1 MNSQYKEKAV
11 IRIVDD
17 DEGFGDAIRFMLKTD
32 GWLVSYYSE
41 TGTFLKKD
49 DLDVPGC
56 IILDYQMPLVN
67 GLEFQDILAHRGYR
81 QPIIFLTAH
90 ADVDMAISA
99 FRSGAA
105 DILKKPVSSEILLEA
120 VERAVERDFAF
131 RQKDFRIVRDHLA
144 GHHLAHIGFSAWIA
158 DHRRST
164 AHENDRRMAR
174 ALHMRHRHQL
184 NKVTDMEAVRRR
196 IEPDVEFHLFP
207 AEHFFQAFMG
217 RLLNKASFL

>member
-1 MNSQYKEKAV
+1 MESSIISDTAGTCVRGNEMNSQYKEKAV

-120 VERAVERDFAF
+120 VERAVESDFAF
-131 RQKDFRIVRDHLA
+131 RQKDFRIVRYQEFYDALTQREKQILNSVNA
-144 GHHLAHIGFSAWIA
+144 GLMNYQIA
-158 DHRRST
+158 QRLGLSERTVETHR
-164 AHENDRRMAR
+164 ANAYKKVGVKD
-174 ALHMRHRHQL
+174 LQQL
-184 NKVTDMEAVRRR
+184 K
-196 IEPDVEFHLFP
+196 EFLSHVDI
-207 AEHFFQAFMG
+207 
-217 RLLNKASFL
+217 

>member
-41 TGTFLKKD
+41 TGTFLKKE

-131 RQKDFRIVRDHLA
+131 RQKDFRIVRYQEFYDALTQREKQILNSVNA
-144 GHHLAHIGFSAWIA
+144 GLMNYQIA
-158 DHRRST
+158 QRLGLSERTVETHR
-164 AHENDRRMAR
+164 ANAYKKVGVKD
-174 ALHMRHRHQL
+174 LQQL
-184 NKVTDMEAVRRR
+184 K
-196 IEPDVEFHLFP
+196 EFLSHVDI
-207 AEHFFQAFMG
+207 
-217 RLLNKASFL
+217 

>member
-1 MNSQYKEKAV
+1 M

-41 TGTFLKKD
+41 TETFLKKD
-49 DLDVPGC
+49 DPDVPGC

-67 GLEFQDILAHRGYR
+67 GLEFQDILAHKGYR

-120 VERAVERDFAF
+120 VERAVESDFAF
-131 RQKDFRIVRDHLA
+131 RQKDFRIVRYQEFYDALTQREKQILNSVNA
-144 GHHLAHIGFSAWIA
+144 GLMNYQIA
-158 DHRRST
+158 QRLGLSERTVETHR
-164 AHENDRRMAR
+164 ANAYKKVGVKD
-174 ALHMRHRHQL
+174 LQQL
-184 NKVTDMEAVRRR
+184 K
-196 IEPDVEFHLFP
+196 EFLSHVDI
-207 AEHFFQAFMG
+207 
-217 RLLNKASFL
+217 

>member
-99 FRSGAA
+99 FRSGAE

-131 RQKDFRIVRDHLA
+131 RQKDFRIVRYQEFYDALTQREKQILNSVNA
-144 GHHLAHIGFSAWIA
+144 GLMNYQIA
-158 DHRRST
+158 QRLGLSERTVETHR
-164 AHENDRRMAR
+164 ANAYKKVGVKD
-174 ALHMRHRHQL
+174 LQQL
-184 NKVTDMEAVRRR
+184 K
-196 IEPDVEFHLFP
+196 EFLSHVDI
-207 AEHFFQAFMG
+207 
-217 RLLNKASFL
+217 

>member
-41 TGTFLKKD
+41 TETFLKKD
-49 DLDVPGC
+49 DPDVPGC

-67 GLEFQDILAHRGYR
+67 GLEFQDILAHKGYR

-90 ADVDMAISA
+90 ADVDMVISA

-120 VERAVERDFAF
+120 VERAVESDFAF
-131 RQKDFRIVRDHLA
+131 RQKDFRIVRYQEFYDALTQREKQILNSVNA
-144 GHHLAHIGFSAWIA
+144 GLMNYQIA
-158 DHRRST
+158 QRLGLSERTVETHR
-164 AHENDRRMAR
+164 ANAYKKVGVKD
-174 ALHMRHRHQL
+174 LQQL
-184 NKVTDMEAVRRR
+184 K
-196 IEPDVEFHLFP
+196 EFLSHVDI
-207 AEHFFQAFMG
+207 
-217 RLLNKASFL
+217 

>member
-49 DLDVPGC
+49 DPDVPGC

-67 GLEFQDILAHRGYR
+67 GLEFQDILAHKGYR

-105 DILKKPVSSEILLEA
+105 DILKKPVSSEIL
-120 VERAVERDFAF
+120 F
-131 RQKDFRIVRDHLA
+131 RSR
-144 GHHLAHIGFSAWIA
+144 
-158 DHRRST
+158 
-164 AHENDRRMAR
+164 
-174 ALHMRHRHQL
+174 
-184 NKVTDMEAVRRR
+184 
-196 IEPDVEFHLFP
+196 
-207 AEHFFQAFMG
+207 
-217 RLLNKASFL
+217 

>member
-56 IILDYQMPLVN
+56 ILLDSKMPLVN
-67 GLEFQDILAHRGYR
+67 GLEFQAILAHKGYR

-120 VERAVERDFAF
+120 VERAVESDFAF
-131 RQKDFRIVRDHLA
+131 RQKDFRIVRYQEFYDALTQREKQILNSVNA
-144 GHHLAHIGFSAWIA
+144 GLMNYQIA
-158 DHRRST
+158 QRLGLSERTVETHR
-164 AHENDRRMAR
+164 ANAYKKVGVKD
-174 ALHMRHRHQL
+174 LQQL
-184 NKVTDMEAVRRR
+184 K
-196 IEPDVEFHLFP
+196 EFLSHVDI
-207 AEHFFQAFMG
+207 
-217 RLLNKASFL
+217 